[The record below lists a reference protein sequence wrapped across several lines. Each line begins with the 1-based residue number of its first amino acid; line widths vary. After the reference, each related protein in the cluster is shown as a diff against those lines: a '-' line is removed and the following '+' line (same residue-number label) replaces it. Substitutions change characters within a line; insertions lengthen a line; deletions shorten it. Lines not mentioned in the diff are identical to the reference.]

1 MPSLHSDDT
10 TWASVRNRH
19 LGRARIHE
27 CRNPPRRQK
36 ETTRNKTML
45 DLADNRMARMG
56 ICIAIALTGGV
67 IAAALSIPLPYML
80 GAIAASMM
88 AAMAGVPVE
97 RPSMTIVTPMR
108 VTLGVLLGSTITP
121 ELLDRIG
128 AVAGAVAVVPL
139 FVILAAI
146 IGTIYYERVAGYT
159 REEAYFSALPGGLHI
174 MTLYAEERGI
184 DIRRV
189 ALAHSL
195 RITFVVILTTVV
207 TSTIVDLPTVSVED
221 ATVHIDELT
230 ATDAVVLIL
239 IGLIGWVLGRAT
251 GLAGAL
257 MVVPMLCTAV
267 ANIMGLVSARPPVEL
282 VIAAQTILGAN
293 IGARFVGEKI
303 GVLTRAMRHALGH
316 VSLMLCLA
324 AMFAL
329 LLNQAFDLPILT
341 GMLSF
346 APGGMSEI
354 GLIALALGLD
364 VGFVATIQ
372 LTRLMSINVFG
383 PMVYRQISAL
393 LNTK

>member
-1 MPSLHSDDT
+1 
-10 TWASVRNRH
+10 
-19 LGRARIHE
+19 
-27 CRNPPRRQK
+27 
-36 ETTRNKTML
+36 ML

-174 MTLYAEERGI
+174 MTLYAEERGV

-195 RITFVVILTTVV
+195 RITFVVIITTVV
-207 TSTIVDLPTVSVED
+207 TSTVVDLPTVSVEN
-221 ATVHIDELT
+221 ATVHIDELV
-230 ATDAVVLIL
+230 AADAIVLTL
-239 IGLIGWVLGRAT
+239 IGLIGWMLGRAT

-267 ANIMGLVSARPPVEL
+267 ANVMGLVSARPPVE
-282 VIAAQTILGAN
+282 ACHRRTNHPWRQYW
-293 IGARFVGEKI
+293 
-303 GVLTRAMRHALGH
+303 RA
-316 VSLMLCLA
+316 LCW
-324 AMFAL
+324 
-329 LLNQAFDLPILT
+329 
-341 GMLSF
+341 
-346 APGGMSEI
+346 
-354 GLIALALGLD
+354 
-364 VGFVATIQ
+364 
-372 LTRLMSINVFG
+372 
-383 PMVYRQISAL
+383 
-393 LNTK
+393 

>member
-1 MPSLHSDDT
+1 M
-10 TWASVRNRH
+10 
-19 LGRARIHE
+19 
-27 CRNPPRRQK
+27 
-36 ETTRNKTML
+36 
-45 DLADNRMARMG
+45 
-56 ICIAIALTGGV
+56 
-67 IAAALSIPLPYML
+67 
-80 GAIAASMM
+80 
-88 AAMAGVPVE
+88 
-97 RPSMTIVTPMR
+97 
-108 VTLGVLLGSTITP
+108 
-121 ELLDRIG
+121 
-128 AVAGAVAVVPL
+128 PL
-139 FVILAAI
+139 FVILAAV
-146 IGTIYYERVAGYT
+146 IGTIYYERVAGYS
-159 REEAYFSALPGGLHI
+159 REEAYFCALPGGLHI

-207 TSTIVDLPTVSVED
+207 TSTVVDLPTVSVED

-230 ATDAVVLIL
+230 ATDAIVLTL
-239 IGLIGWVLGRAT
+239 LGLLGWVIGRAT
-251 GLAGAL
+251 GLAGAN
-257 MVVPMLCTAV
+257 V
-267 ANIMGLVSARPPVEL
+267 MGLVSARPPVEL

-303 GVLTRAMRHALGH
+303 EVLTRAMRHALGH

-324 AMFAL
+324 ATFAL

-372 LTRLMSINVFG
+372 LSRLMSINVFG
-383 PMVYRQISAL
+383 PIVYRQISAL
-393 LNTK
+393 LSKK